1 MKTITVF
8 KGDGIGPEITDS
20 VLEILDAAGAD
31 LNYEVFR
38 VGNQEY
44 LDNGALIPDAAFQSF
59 EKTKVLLKSPI
70 TTPIGKG
77 FRSLNVT
84 MREKYDLYANI
95 RPAKSNH
102 AVVTPFTDVDIVV
115 FRENTE
121 DLYVGI
127 EEKINEDR
135 VEAKKIITRH
145 ASERIIRDAFEYARA
160 HGRKTVTCV
169 HKANILKQSDG
180 MFLDIFHQIQNDY
193 PELTA
198 NDKIVDN
205 VCMQLVM
212 NPGQFDV
219 MVMPNLYGDIVSD
232 LTSGLIG
239 GLGLLPSSNLG
250 KDYAMFE
257 AVHGSAPDIA
267 GKGIANPTAL
277 LWSACMMLDYLG
289 ENVTADRIR
298 AAVDKALKDSSVITP
313 DIHGTGT
320 TASYTQAIIKNL
332 KAHSNDNHVADCNV
346 TDAIVPASD
355 GDESAA

>member
-1 MKTITVF
+1 MTKITVF
-8 KGDGIGPEITDS
+8 KGDGIGPEITDA

-31 LNYEVFR
+31 LEYEVFR

-44 LDNGALIPDAAFQSF
+44 LEHGALIPDDAFRSF
-59 EKTKVLLKSPI
+59 EQTKVLLKSPI

-84 MREKYDLYANI
+84 LREKYDLYANI
-95 RPAKSNH
+95 RPAKSNA
-102 AVVTPFTDVDIVV
+102 AVKTPFENVDIVV

-121 DLYVGI
+121 DLYVGD
-127 EEKINEDR
+127 EERIDEDT
-135 VEAKKIITRH
+135 VHAKKIITRK
-145 ASERIIRDAFEYARA
+145 ASERIIRDAFAYARA

-169 HKANILKQSDG
+169 HKANILKMSDG
-180 MFLDIFHQIQNDY
+180 MFLDIFNTVKEEY
-193 PELTA
+193 PDITA

-212 NPGQFDV
+212 RPQQFDV

-250 KDYAMFE
+250 SDYAMFE

-277 LWSACMMLDYLG
+277 LWSACMMLEYLHKD
-289 ENVTADRIR
+289 ACAAKIR
-298 AAVDKALKDSSVITP
+298 RAVDLVLQDKSVITP

-320 TASYTQAIIKNL
+320 TKTYKDAIIANL
-332 KAHSNDNHVADCNV
+332 
-346 TDAIVPASD
+346 
-355 GDESAA
+355 